1 MDKFYYEKPSLKRKD
16 EIIEFLDE
24 FKKYNS
30 NINGSGGMDKIYSGL
45 TFEDALDKCLKK
57 KMRIMREV

>member
-30 NINGSGGMDKIYSGL
+30 NINGSGSQLILRLLFFLVYSNY
-45 TFEDALDKCLKK
+45 
-57 KMRIMREV
+57 

>member
-24 FKKYNS
+24 FKNHICYVS
-30 NINGSGGMDKIYSGL
+30 EPL
-45 TFEDALDKCLKK
+45 
-57 KMRIMREV
+57 

>member
-30 NINGSGGMDKIYSGL
+30 NINGSGWMNKIYSGL
-45 TFEDALDKCLKK
+45 PYLIYFIKNKVILPF
-57 KMRIMREV
+57 